1 MECDGPRI
9 DGLVRSALTAFIED
23 FTHARWWGKE
33 HDCVNRFVHGFMVP
47 QGLESGRSHWSLW
60 FLGSTYADL
69 GRREE
74 AEAVLLEMM
83 ERRKSELIFN
93 TFIASIHALLGRK
106 DEAFRW
112 LDLAFEEREF
122 GLAGWGL
129 HLPSWT
135 FRGLED
141 DPRFTE
147 ILERVREAAQ

>member
-1 MECDGPRI
+1 M
-9 DGLVRSALTAFIED
+9 L
-23 FTHARWWGKE
+23 
-33 HDCVNRFVHGFMVP
+33 
-47 QGLESGRSHWSLW
+47 QGVEESGRHQFDLW
-60 FLGSTYADL
+60 MLGSTYADL

-74 AEAVLLEMM
+74 AEAVLTELT
-83 ERRKSELIFN
+83 ERRKTEFVINGL
-93 TFIASIHALLGRK
+93 IASIHALLGRK

-122 GLAGWGL
+122 VLAGWGL

-147 ILERVREAAQ
+147 ILDRVREASA